1 MFVHEIDRLN
11 GSTDRIDV
19 ELGFV
24 RRERIPERIADV
36 GIQLRLVV
44 LSLSNTKQ
52 YLENLGVERSYNRV
66 RKAELQPTSDAT
78 PDHVAVDETVIRV
91 NDERR
96 RLYTAIDQEE
106 RISAR
111 SAPCDQ
117 KNAAYG
123 VVLGELRRIVPVTHA
138 AILADDAHHLRPAL
152 SRLECRFRMS
162 RQGNRSAVER
172 VIREVKHHTSSLLY
186 TFGRAQ

>member
-1 MFVHEIDRLN
+1 MFLHEIDRLN

-96 RLYTAIDQEE
+96 RLYTAIDSKRNEFPY
-106 RISAR
+106 AR
-111 SAPCDQ
+111 
-117 KNAAYG
+117 
-123 VVLGELRRIVPVTHA
+123 L
-138 AILADDAHHLRPAL
+138 PAT
-152 SRLECRFRMS
+152 RKMQRT
-162 RQGNRSAVER
+162 V
-172 VIREVKHHTSSLLY
+172 
-186 TFGRAQ
+186 